1 MIKWKDKP
9 NGNCPVQAEGWFL
22 GYYFYFRSRYTQAT
36 IEFSKTEAGWEN
48 DLIHARYLLA
58 TEPGP
63 YEAGWMPKWKCRL
76 LINLGCLLFFFK
88 RGKENTINLVK

>member
-1 MIKWKDKP
+1 MIKWKYKP
-9 NGNCPVQAEGWFL
+9 SGNCPIQAEGWFL
-22 GYYFYFRSRYTQAT
+22 GYYFYFRSRYTQAI

-48 DLIHARYLLA
+48 DLIHARYILA
-58 TEPGP
+58 TVP
-63 YEAGWMPKWKCRL
+63 YPMAGWISKWQCRL